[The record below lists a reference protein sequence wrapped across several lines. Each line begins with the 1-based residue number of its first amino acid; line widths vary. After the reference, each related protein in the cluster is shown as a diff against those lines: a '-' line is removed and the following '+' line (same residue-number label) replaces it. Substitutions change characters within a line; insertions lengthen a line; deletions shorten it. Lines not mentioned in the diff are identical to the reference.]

1 MCLPWFEVSDGR
13 LGADFCGRVRTY
25 MQENR
30 GRLRK
35 MPILN
40 GHTLLVGKL
49 DKRGAEQRRVIAYRF
64 ISSSPFNKTSAEAR
78 KHKESVVEIFRYTVF
93 GKV

>member
-49 DKRGAEQRRVIAYRF
+49 D
-64 ISSSPFNKTSAEAR
+64 
-78 KHKESVVEIFRYTVF
+78 
-93 GKV
+93 